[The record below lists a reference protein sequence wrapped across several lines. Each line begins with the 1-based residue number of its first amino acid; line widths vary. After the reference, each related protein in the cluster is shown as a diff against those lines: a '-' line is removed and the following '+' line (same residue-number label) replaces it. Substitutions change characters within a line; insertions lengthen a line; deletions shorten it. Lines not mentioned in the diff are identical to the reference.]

1 MGTSK
6 NNFAQDNKFEKWHT
20 YINIKRDEVLKISAI
35 RANAFSEGLA
45 RVQKYSW
52 DGDADTYNNY
62 GFIDDKGK
70 LVIPAFYEDITD
82 FEFGIA
88 FGKKRG

>member
-1 MGTSK
+1 LGTSK

-62 GFIDDKGK
+62 GFIDDKAK
-70 LVIPAFYEDITD
+70 LGSAEKVKHYFSIYWQNSF
-82 FEFGIA
+82 
-88 FGKKRG
+88 